1 MADLLAQYTGLTPE
15 LFLGLACFTAFAGL
29 SRGFAGFGA
38 ALIFVPLASILI
50 PPQMA
55 VPVLWL
61 IDFTL
66 VMPLTI
72 KGLRAANWGEI
83 RPMIAGVIVGVP
95 LGTWM
100 LATLPQDPMRWVV
113 SILVL
118 IAVAGLASGYRRTRP
133 MSRPG
138 MIAVGGAAGVGS
150 GAAALGGPPVIVFWA
165 SSSTTSA
172 AQMRMNI
179 FAFFGLTGTLAGV
192 MHFSFGLFTS
202 EVIVTSLLLG
212 PIYALALFLGSR
224 MFGLISEKGFRTF
237 ALCLCAAAAIMVMPV
252 WG

>member
-1 MADLLAQYTGLTPE
+1 MAELLAQYTGLSVP
-15 LFLGLACFTAFAGL
+15 LILGLAGFTAMAGL

-72 KGLRAANWGEI
+72 KGFRSANWGEI
-83 RPMIAGVIVGVP
+83 RNMIAGVIVGVP

-100 LATLPQDPMRWVV
+100 LATLPQDPMRWVI

-150 GAAALGGPPVIVFWA
+150 GAAALGGPSVIVFWA
-165 SSSTTSA
+165 SSTTTSA

-192 MHFSFGLFTS
+192 MHFWFGLFTL
-202 EVIVTSLLLG
+202 EVLATSVLLG
-212 PIYALALFLGSR
+212 PIYALALYVGSR
-224 MFGLISEKGFRTF
+224 MFGMVSESGFRRF